1 MSEVFAD
8 IKKVSTQGIDLMT
21 SMKESIRR
29 LVRGAQERDSER
41 SEFAY
46 SIYWTGVV
54 RDWNEEK
61 RNSVHIA
68 ITDFVRQE
76 GFEENVLER
85 RYQVP
90 EVDSERHSGVS
101 LTVLLEVLEAFR

>member
-1 MSEVFAD
+1 
-8 IKKVSTQGIDLMT
+8 MT
-21 SMKESIRR
+21 SVKESIRR
-29 LVRGAQERDSER
+29 LIQGAQERDAER

-61 RNSVHIA
+61 RNSVHTA

-76 GFEENVLER
+76 GFVENVLER
-85 RYQVP
+85 RHHVP

-101 LTVLLEVLEAFR
+101 LRVLLEVLEAFGQSLAWSK